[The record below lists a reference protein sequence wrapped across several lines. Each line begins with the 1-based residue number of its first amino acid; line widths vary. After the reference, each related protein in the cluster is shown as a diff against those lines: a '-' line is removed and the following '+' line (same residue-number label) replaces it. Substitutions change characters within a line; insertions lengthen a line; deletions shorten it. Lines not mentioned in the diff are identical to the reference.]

1 MSSRSQTSR
10 VTGAISSTVVTL
22 SRNADASAVI
32 RTSSSITRNGE
43 PFARLAA
50 QMATYSNTPV
60 RRSTETMIII
70 PSSRKMT
77 SQSMPVSGEKNAS
90 SAEAMPRAKMMPAPA
105 SAVVTFGIRS
115 LAIRM

>member
-1 MSSRSQTSR
+1 
-10 VTGAISSTVVTL
+10 
-22 SRNADASAVI
+22 
-32 RTSSSITRNGE
+32 
-43 PFARLAA
+43 
-50 QMATYSNTPV
+50 
-60 RRSTETMIII
+60 MIII

-90 SAEAMPRAKMMPAPA
+90 SAETTPRAKMMPAPA